1 MIFLITNE
9 SVLNYQKEFQIYCLQ
24 YFKNICF
31 ILLQND
37 EFKCNGNNDSNL

>member
-1 MIFLITNE
+1 MIFKSLYLINK
-9 SVLNYQKEFQIYCLQ
+9 KEFQIYWLQ

-37 EFKCNGNNDSNL
+37 EFKCNGNNDSNLYV